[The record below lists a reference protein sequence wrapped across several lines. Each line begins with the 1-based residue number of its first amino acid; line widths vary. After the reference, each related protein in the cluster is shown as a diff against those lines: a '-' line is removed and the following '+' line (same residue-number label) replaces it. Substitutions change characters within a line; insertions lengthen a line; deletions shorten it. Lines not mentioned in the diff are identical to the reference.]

1 MNESLKRGKT
11 QASKS
16 RLQLGLN
23 LIGYRDDKSFLDKSQ
38 WIKAKPK
45 QRVSMGSTVSRK
57 MEEKLMN
64 NEKF

>member
-38 WIKAKPK
+38 
-45 QRVSMGSTVSRK
+45 
-57 MEEKLMN
+57 
-64 NEKF
+64 

>member
-1 MNESLKRGKT
+1 MNESLKRGKA

-38 WIKAKPK
+38 CELK
-45 QRVSMGSTVSRK
+45 QNQSRVLMGSTVSRK
-57 MEEKLMN
+57 TEEKLMN

>member
-38 WIKAKPK
+38 CELK
-45 QRVSMGSTVSRK
+45 QNQSRVLMGSTVSRK
-57 MEEKLMN
+57 TEEKLMN

>member
-23 LIGYRDDKSFLDKSQ
+23 LIGNRDDKSFLDKSQ
-38 WIKAKPK
+38 CELK
-45 QRVSMGSTVSRK
+45 QHLSRGCQWG
-57 MEEKLMN
+57 
-64 NEKF
+64 